1 MTTSTLLDSRIQVR
15 VVDDLGRV
23 LRAARTMHLVYDPSP
38 SMGYEVR
45 LDDPA
50 GSELVFAR
58 ELLQAAL
65 RDGRAGDGA
74 VQFHLAFQQE
84 STWLILT
91 RPEGSSF
98 AFKPASVAAFLA
110 RTYEAV
116 PAGAEEL
123 DLDLDLDLE
132 LIKFFGDP
140 A

>member
-15 VVDDLGRV
+15 IVDDLGRV
-23 LRAARTMHLVYDPSP
+23 LRLARFMHLLYDPSP
-38 SMGYEVR
+38 SKGYEVR

-50 GSELVFAR
+50 GSELLFAR

-74 VQFHLAFQQE
+74 VQLHLAFQQE

-98 AFKPASVAAFLA
+98 AFKPASLAAFLD
-110 RTYEAV
+110 RTFEAV

-123 DLDLDLDLE
+123 DLERE
-132 LIKFFGDP
+132 LNEFFGDP